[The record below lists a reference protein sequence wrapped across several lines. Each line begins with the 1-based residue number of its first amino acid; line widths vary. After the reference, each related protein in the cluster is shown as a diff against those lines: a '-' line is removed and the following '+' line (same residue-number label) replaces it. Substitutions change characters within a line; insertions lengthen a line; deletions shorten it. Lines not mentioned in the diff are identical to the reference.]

1 MKQYVTFTREQLYEL
16 AWQKPAVRIAEE
28 FGISDV
34 GLAKICAR
42 HGIPK
47 PPRGYWAKSEDT
59 RPPRTTLP
67 VAKNPRPIQ
76 LPVMVPEGSDAQELA
91 SQAAAEKRAGERIV
105 VADRLRKPCELIQ
118 AVRAAL
124 QDADTDEIGFLEAPP
139 STLDLHV
146 SRDQLSRTLRI
157 ADALIK
163 AFQERGWETVIH
175 DGRTL
180 VDVDGIA
187 IGVRIEEKTETVEQ
201 PIKPDLES
209 GYSFHYN
216 RFDTVRR
223 PSGCLS
229 VMIREEDRIWHT
241 QQRNWNDSKKREV
254 EDRLH
259 LVIVGML
266 RLAAA
271 VKSHQIQQEK
281 ETRERQDQE
290 RRREV
295 ARQEQARLRDELRQE
310 KGRVEFL
317 LKQAERW
324 RVSQNLR
331 LFIAEV
337 QEQGKLAELNIE
349 GQEVETWATWALQQA
364 DRLDPFAVSPPSILD
379 DEKQILHMCAHLGV
393 K

>member
-1 MKQYVTFTREQLYEL
+1 MKKYVTFTREQLYEL
-16 AWQKPAVRIAEE
+16 LWQKPAVRIAEE

-47 PPRGYWAKSEDT
+47 PSRGYWARAEDN
-59 RPPRTTLP
+59 RPPRTVMP
-67 VAKNPRPIQ
+67 AAKNPRPIRI
-76 LPVMVPEGSDAQELA
+76 PVMVPDEPDAQELS

-105 VADRLRKPCELIQ
+105 VAERLRRPCELVQ
-118 AVRAAL
+118 AARAAL
-124 QDADTDEIGFLEAPP
+124 KDADADELGILESP
-139 STLDLHV
+139 SASLDLHV
-146 SRDQLSRTLRI
+146 SRGQLSRALRI

-163 AFQERGWETVIH
+163 AFRERGWETEIH

-187 IGVRIEEKTETVEQ
+187 IGVRIEESTETVQQ
-201 PIKPDLES
+201 PVKPDLDS

-216 RFDTVRR
+216 QFDTVRR
-223 PSGCLS
+223 PSGSLS
-229 VMIREEDRIWHT
+229 VMIREEDRMWST
-241 QQRNWNDSKKREV
+241 QQRNWNDSKKRGV
-254 EDRLH
+254 EERLH
-259 LVIVGML
+259 QVIVGML

-281 ETRERQDQE
+281 EARERQERE
-290 RRREV
+290 RRLEA
-295 ARQEQARLRDELRQE
+295 ARQEQARLRDELRRE
-310 KGRVEFL
+310 KGRAEFL
-317 LKQAERW
+317 LEQAERW

-331 LFIAEV
+331 QFIDEV
-337 QEQGKLAELNIE
+337 RDQGKLAELEID
-349 GQEVETWATWALQQA
+349 GQGVETWATWALQHA

-379 DEKQILHMCAHLGV
+379 DEKQILHMCARLGI